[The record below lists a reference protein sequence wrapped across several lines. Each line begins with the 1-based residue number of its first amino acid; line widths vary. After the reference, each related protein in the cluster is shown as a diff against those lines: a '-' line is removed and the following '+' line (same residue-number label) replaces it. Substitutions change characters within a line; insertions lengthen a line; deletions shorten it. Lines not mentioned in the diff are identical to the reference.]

1 MNSRTGIK
9 QEQWVDIN
17 TTSDDGN
24 VDCTN
29 LDVPIRF
36 CQDTKCHSYG
46 TKLIEILNQCHLL
59 IVNGRVPGDL
69 LGRNTYHGYN
79 GSSCIDLSI
88 CRKKYMTW
96 LDISK

>member
-1 MNSRTGIK
+1 MGRY
-9 QEQWVDIN
+9 QHHQ
-17 TTSDDGN
+17 SDGGN

-36 CQDTKCHSYG
+36 CQDTKCKSYG

-59 IVNGRVPGDL
+59 FVNGRVPGDL
-69 LGRNTYHGYN
+69 LGRN

-88 CRKKYMTW
+88 CS
-96 LDISK
+96 I

>member
-1 MNSRTGIK
+1 MHDILHEEILSYQNLGEIIIIGDMNSRTGIK

-36 CQDTKCHSYG
+36 
-46 TKLIEILNQCHLL
+46 
-59 IVNGRVPGDL
+59 
-69 LGRNTYHGYN
+69 
-79 GSSCIDLSI
+79 LS
-88 CRKKYMTW
+88 RH
-96 LDISK
+96 